1 MIEYADYKYYLN
13 SYKGDMSEFDFKRL
27 LIKASAI
34 INNHI
39 FNRDITGYEEE
50 VQIATCSVID
60 ILYNIENINAK
71 VNQISNESNK
81 IVASESVGDLSR
93 TFANFTI
100 IDLNN
105 EIANQKNKIEEEIR
119 TYLLSTGLLYRGI

>member
-1 MIEYADYKYYLN
+1 
-13 SYKGDMSEFDFKRL
+13 MSEFDFKRL
-27 LIKASAI
+27 LIKARAI

-39 FNRDITGYEEE
+39 FNRDIKGYEEE

-60 ILYNIENINAK
+60 ILYKIENIDAK
-71 VNQISNESNK
+71 INQISNESNK

-93 TFANFTI
+93 TFTNPTI
-100 IDLNN
+100 IDLKN

>member
-13 SYKGDMSEFDFKRL
+13 SYKGDMSELDFKRL

-39 FNRDITGYEEE
+39 FNRDIKGYEEE

-60 ILYNIENINAK
+60 ILYNIENINTK
-71 VNQISNESNK
+71 INQISNENNK

-93 TFANFTI
+93 TFSNSTI

>member
-39 FNRDITGYEEE
+39 FNRDIKGYEEE

-60 ILYNIENINAK
+60 ILYNIENINTRI
-71 VNQISNESNK
+71 NQISNESNK

-93 TFANFTI
+93 TFANSTI

>member
-39 FNRDITGYEEE
+39 FNRDIKGYEEE

-60 ILYNIENINAK
+60 ILYNIENINTK

-93 TFANFTI
+93 TFTNSTI

>member
-13 SYKGDMSEFDFKRL
+13 SYKGDMSELDFKRL

-34 INNHI
+34 INNRI
-39 FNRDITGYEEE
+39 FNRDIKGHEEE
-50 VQIATCSVID
+50 VQIATCSVVD
-60 ILYNIENINAK
+60 ILYNIESINKK
-71 VNQISNESNK
+71 VNQISDESNK
-81 IVASESVGDLSR
+81 IIASESVGDLSR
-93 TFANFTI
+93 TFANSTI

>member
-39 FNRDITGYEEE
+39 FNRDIKGYEEE

-60 ILYNIENINAK
+60 ILYNIENINTK
-71 VNQISNESNK
+71 INQISNENNK

-93 TFANFTI
+93 TFANSTI

>member
-13 SYKGDMSEFDFKRL
+13 SYKGDMSELDFKRL

-39 FNRDITGYEEE
+39 FNRDIKGYEEE

-60 ILYNIENINAK
+60 ILYNIENINTK
-71 VNQISNESNK
+71 INQISNENNK

-93 TFANFTI
+93 TFTNSTI

>member
-1 MIEYADYKYYLN
+1 MVEYADYKYYLN
-13 SYKGDMSEFDFKRL
+13 SYKGDMSELDFKRL

-39 FNRDITGYEEE
+39 FNRDIKGYEEE
-50 VQIATCSVID
+50 VQIATCSIID
-60 ILYNIENINAK
+60 ILYNIENINTK
-71 VNQISNESNK
+71 INQISNENNK

-93 TFANFTI
+93 TFANSTI

>member
-39 FNRDITGYEEE
+39 FNRDIKGYEKE

-60 ILYNIENINAK
+60 ILYIIENINTK
-71 VNQISNESNK
+71 INQISNESNK

-93 TFANFTI
+93 TFSNPTI
-100 IDLNN
+100 IDLKN